1 MFVLLERNMIKIVIR
16 VFLASLLIYFIMVN
30 ARSLVLL
37 VAFLIGG
44 YVNISVGTLVSIVNC
59 VDLILDIL
67 NLGGSTF
74 VILNVLKEL
83 ELIGIDVF
91 DYFLLL
97 VLVCDY
103 NIKSSKWS

>member
-1 MFVLLERNMIKIVIR
+1 MIKIVIR